1 MTDPLNSP
9 AGPVHPLGRQP
20 RKAGRNPGHR
30 QWTKILGT
38 TGFTVDTLHE
48 LYAPPGAEAQ
58 PYYYLVTTHWAA
70 QWPVEDL
77 WAAHLPVPGASRD
90 G

>member
-9 AGPVHPLGRQP
+9 AGLVYPPGRQP
-20 RKAGRNPGHR
+20 
-30 QWTKILGT
+30 QWIKILGT

-48 LYAPPGAEAQ
+48 LYAPPGAKAQ
-58 PYYYLVTTHWAA
+58 PDSLVTAHWAA
-70 QWPVEDL
+70 QWPAEDL